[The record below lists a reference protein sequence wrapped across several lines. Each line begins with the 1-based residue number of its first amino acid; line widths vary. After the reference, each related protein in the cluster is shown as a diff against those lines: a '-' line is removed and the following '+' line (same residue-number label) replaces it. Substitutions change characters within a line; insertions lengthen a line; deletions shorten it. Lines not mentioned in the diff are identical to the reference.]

1 MKRMCSRWYSSA
13 RSGCFSRRWAKAF
26 STRSSSSSPRII
38 SPHGQAS
45 LVFISFPLDRLRST
59 PTLRAPAVLL
69 DEAPPLARVP
79 DVLVLSPG
87 LDTVELPAGEA
98 GPVEHVGVRV
108 EHAAAG
114 RLADR
119 VERPPAVVDRVDGDP
134 LGPT

>member
-59 PTLRAPAVLL
+59 PTLCAAAVLL
-69 DEAPPLARVP
+69 DEAPPLAGVP
-79 DVLVLSPG
+79 DVLVLAPG
-87 LDTVELPAGEA
+87 LHAVEVPVGEA
-98 GPVEHVGVRV
+98 GPVEHVRVRV
-108 EHAAAG
+108 EDAPTGRFALGVQGAASF
-114 RLADR
+114 
-119 VERPPAVVDRVDGDP
+119 V
-134 LGPT
+134 